1 MELEPEPV
9 PFVYGEVK
17 VCRWMKCF
25 SYEMFLELNPE
36 IGVVNLYR

>member
-36 IGVVNLYR
+36 ISVVNLYR